1 MIPLIQD
8 AERYRQGMGWTLG
21 SGWCEIACGTC
32 SVCNTARPCEVAA
45 NSRAG
50 VRWVP
55 VRRGSAGAKGLKED
69 YDTGGERTCC
79 QPRSFHT
86 EAGDSGPRYL
96 CVSYLEQNPRG
107 AEQPLAAERRC
118 GTGSTPMVKQ
128 ASEVATDEEAML
140 QVCGS
145 ESMVEKVKA
154 LWADMMEKKRL
165 DVSDQGLSDDDVA
178 RLLKGLH
185 MCAPTA

>member
-69 YDTGGERTCC
+69 YDTGGERAHVASLGAFI
-79 QPRSFHT
+79 PRQGIQDLGTSVFHT
-86 EAGDSGPRYL
+86 LSRTPVA
-96 CVSYLEQNPRG
+96 QNNP
-107 AEQPLAAERRC
+107 
-118 GTGSTPMVKQ
+118 
-128 ASEVATDEEAML
+128 
-140 QVCGS
+140 
-145 ESMVEKVKA
+145 
-154 LWADMMEKKRL
+154 W
-165 DVSDQGLSDDDVA
+165 
-178 RLLKGLH
+178 LLKDAAVLDRLQW
-185 MCAPTA
+185 

>member
-1 MIPLIQD
+1 
-8 AERYRQGMGWTLG
+8 
-21 SGWCEIACGTC
+21 
-32 SVCNTARPCEVAA
+32 
-45 NSRAG
+45 
-50 VRWVP
+50 
-55 VRRGSAGAKGLKED
+55 
-69 YDTGGERTCC
+69 
-79 QPRSFHT
+79 
-86 EAGDSGPRYL
+86 
-96 CVSYLEQNPRG
+96 
-107 AEQPLAAERRC
+107 
-118 GTGSTPMVKQ
+118 MVKQ